1 MVMEFYQKNP
11 SALAS
16 LRGNVY
22 EEKIINVI
30 KSKAKPNKKEIT
42 KVQAEKILKEANKH
56 DHDHDH
62 NHDVDNDKNTITST
76 TKKSISTKKAKTLAP
91 KSKKVKKVSK
101 K

>member
-22 EEKIINVI
+22 EEKIINLI
-30 KSKAKPNKKEIT
+30 KSKAKPDKKDIT
-42 KVQAEKILKEANKH
+42 KDEAEKILKEANVHNHPH
-56 DHDHDH
+56 DHSHEESH
-62 NHDVDNDKNTITST
+62 KKKKQTKTKPQLVKKTKSIASK
-76 TKKSISTKKAKTLAP
+76 TKKTQ
-91 KSKKVKKVSK
+91 KVSK